1 VVLPDV
7 LATDLRVV
15 FGLTARVVE
24 YAPVFVAFNGVKAAR
39 ETLGVIDGH
48 RLALTMTGH
57 CGARSLVVVCG
68 IDRYRGLVCW

>member
-1 VVLPDV
+1 MVLPDV

-39 ETLGVIDGH
+39 EMLGVIDG
-48 RLALTMTGH
+48 T
-57 CGARSLVVVCG
+57 
-68 IDRYRGLVCW
+68 DWP